1 MAENLKKIFDIT
13 SWQPKTEIGRK
24 VKSGEIKDIDE
35 ILGSGKRI
43 LETEIV
49 DALLKTE
56 SELLLIGQAKGK
68 FGGGQRRVFRQT
80 QKKTR
85 EGNRPK
91 FATFA
96 VAGDGNGHVGVGYGK
111 SKETVPAR
119 EKAFRQA
126 KLNIMLIRRGTGSWE
141 DQSVEPHS
149 IPFAVEGK
157 CGSYIIKLLP
167 APKGKG
173 LICDKEVAKILK
185 LAGIQN
191 VWSKSF
197 GQKKNKIN
205 VIKATMQA
213 LRKLSQVTV
222 QPSQRDVLAVVDGS
236 YGETEKPLFIEVEEN
251 LAAVPVSTEKEAK
264 EENAK
269 ENAKEKAKGTSK
281 SASKKETKKD
291 LGKTKGKV
299 AKKASTKKKVVSSTI
314 KKQSTSKEVKQD
326 E

>member
-1 MAENLKKIFDIT
+1 MREEIKKAFDIG
-13 SWQPKTEIGRK
+13 SWQPKTELGKK

-35 ILGSGKRI
+35 ILGSGKKI
-43 LETEIV
+43 LETEII

-85 EGNRPK
+85 EGNRQS

-119 EKAFRQA
+119 EKSFRQA
-126 KLNIMLIRRGTGSWE
+126 KLNMMMIRRGTGSWE

-157 CGSYIIKLLP
+157 CGSYKIILMP

-185 LAGIQN
+185 AAGIQN
-191 VWSKSF
+191 IWSKSF
-197 GQKKNKIN
+197 GQTKNKIN

-213 LRKLSQVTV
+213 LRKLSQVSV
-222 QPSQRDVLAVVDGS
+222 QPSHRDVLAVTEGS
-236 YGETEKPLFIEVEEN
+236 YGKVEKPLLIEEIAAEAKADAEETKEEVKTEKPVTEKSEVTKKAPAKK
-251 LAAVPVSTEKEAK
+251 AAKKTTKKEAK
-264 EENAK
+264 
-269 ENAKEKAKGTSK
+269 T
-281 SASKKETKKD
+281 ETRSND
-291 LGKTKGKV
+291 V
-299 AKKASTKKKVVSSTI
+299 AGAQKQKVSSEQNAD
-314 KKQSTSKEVKQD
+314 KQEAAKD

>member
-1 MAENLKKIFDIT
+1 MREEIQKAFDIG
-13 SWQPKTEIGRK
+13 SWKPKTELGRK

-43 LETEIV
+43 LETEII

-126 KLNIMLIRRGTGSWE
+126 KLDMMMIRRGTGSWE
-141 DQSVEPHS
+141 DQSTEPHS

-157 CGSYIIKLLP
+157 CGSYRIILMP

-185 LAGIQN
+185 AAGIQN
-191 VWSKSF
+191 IWSKSF
-197 GQKKNKIN
+197 GQTKNKIN

-213 LRKLSQVTV
+213 LRKLSQMSV
-222 QPSQRDVLAVVDGS
+222 QPSHRVVLAVTEGS
-236 YGETEKPLFIEVEEN
+236 YGAIEKPALIEEIV
-251 LAAVPVSTEKEAK
+251 AEAK
-264 EENAK
+264 EDTAK
-269 ENAKEKAKGTSK
+269 VEAIEKEKKVPPTTSDT
-281 SASKKETKKD
+281 SKKEKKVEKPTTKKQ
-291 LGKTKGKV
+291 T
-299 AKKASTKKKVVSSTI
+299 AA
-314 KKQSTSKEVKQD
+314 KEVKK
-326 E
+326 

>member
-1 MAENLKKIFDIT
+1 MQSKTPQRRSQKQTRRPNAQLVQPEFNKDAWK
-13 SWQPKTEIGRK
+13 PKTELGRN
-24 VKSGEIKDIDE
+24 VKSGEIKHIDE

-43 LETEIV
+43 LEPEII

-85 EGNRPK
+85 EGNKPK

-96 VAGDGNGHVGVGYGK
+96 VVGDKNGHVGVGYGK

-126 KLNIMLIRRGTGSWE
+126 KLDIILIRRGTGSWE
-141 DQSVEPHS
+141 DQSTEPHS

-157 CGSYIIKLLP
+157 CGSYKIILKP

-173 LICDKEVAKILK
+173 LVCDKEVAKILT
-185 LAGIQN
+185 LAGIKN
-191 VWSKSF
+191 IWSQSF
-197 GQKKNKIN
+197 GQTKNKIN

-213 LRKLSQVTV
+213 LRRLSTM
-222 QPSQRDVLAVVDGS
+222 SIHDSHRETLAIVDGS
-236 YGETEKPLFIEVEEN
+236 HGKSPLEVEVKP
-251 LAAVPVSTEKEAK
+251 AAPKKTESSDAP
-264 EENAK
+264 
-269 ENAKEKAKGTSK
+269 
-281 SASKKETKKD
+281 
-291 LGKTKGKV
+291 
-299 AKKASTKKKVVSSTI
+299 KKVVEE
-314 KKQSTSKEVKQD
+314 KKPVKKAPAKKTSPKKPKAEVKSN